1 MTPVPS
7 SPRGLIGRLAGL
19 SLAQRSVLVAALGG
33 LALLLTGG
41 FALLAAYRAQTLS
54 ILEDDLRSAII
65 TLTREMTQE
74 DAFLPDGR
82 VTDTNRNFFES
93 DSRYQTQYAGR
104 YWAVVGVNAAGE
116 MIGDFRSN
124 SLWDE
129 PVPLPPDTLDLALEK
144 PGAIHFANSPG
155 PAGQKV
161 RIAATAILIENRA
174 TPLILVA
181 AADRT
186 PNDTAT
192 RRFRNLLAGTMSAL
206 FLGMLGA
213 MVAGLRFSLQP
224 LRKIKTDIA
233 DVREGVIAR
242 LPDDYPSE
250 VRPLTEELN
259 KLIEHNRDIIER
271 SRTHVGNLAHALKTP
286 LAVLKNEANGATQL
300 DDVVRRQASAMQT
313 NVEHYLKRARM
324 AASAESLGVRTEI
337 RPVLDGLA
345 RLLNRLHDAR
355 GIEVL
360 VEGGEGVFFR
370 GERQDFEEMI
380 GNLMENACKWA
391 RADVRVTVRDDARAL
406 VIDVEDDG
414 KGLAPAE
421 REAAMKRGVRL
432 DEATPGTGLG
442 LSIVKELAELYK
454 GSFELGEAEL
464 GGLLARVRFAKS

>member
-1 MTPVPS
+1 MTQVSPS
-7 SPRGLIGRLAGL
+7 RGLFDRLTGL
-19 SLAQRSVLVAALGG
+19 SLAQRWLLGAALWGLTLLIGGG
-33 LALLLTGG
+33 LG
-41 FALLAAYRAQTLS
+41 LLATYRAQTLS
-54 ILEDDLRSAII
+54 ILEDDLQQAIV

-82 VTDTNRNFFES
+82 VTDTGRQFFES

-104 YWAVVGVNAAGE
+104 YWAVVGVDEGGKVL
-116 MIGDFRSN
+116 GDFRSN

-129 PVPLPPDTLDLALEK
+129 PVPLPPETLALALAK
-144 PGAIHFANSPG
+144 PGSVHFANSPG
-155 PAGQKV
+155 PAGQRV
-161 RIAATAILIENRA
+161 RIAATAILIENRK
-174 TPLILVA
+174 TPLVLVA

-186 PNDTAT
+186 GNDTAT
-192 RRFRNLLAGTMSAL
+192 QRFRNLLAGTMTAL
-206 FLGMLGA
+206 FLGVLGA
-213 MVAGLRFSLQP
+213 MFAGLRFSLQP
-224 LRKIKTDIA
+224 LRKIKKDIA
-233 DVREGVIAR
+233 DVREGVLSR
-242 LPDDYPSE
+242 LPEDYPAE

-259 KLIEHNRDIIER
+259 KLIEHNRDIVER

-286 LAVLKNEANGATQL
+286 LAVLKNEANGTTQL

-324 AASAESLGVRTEI
+324 AASAESLGVRTEV

-355 GIEVL
+355 GIEVI
-360 VEGGEGVFFR
+360 VEGGEGVYFR

-391 RADVRVTVRDDARAL
+391 RADVRVTVRDDARAMI
-406 VIDVEDDG
+406 IDVEDDG

-421 REAAMKRGVRL
+421 RDAAMKRGVRL

-464 GGLLARVRFAKS
+464 GGLLARVRFPKS